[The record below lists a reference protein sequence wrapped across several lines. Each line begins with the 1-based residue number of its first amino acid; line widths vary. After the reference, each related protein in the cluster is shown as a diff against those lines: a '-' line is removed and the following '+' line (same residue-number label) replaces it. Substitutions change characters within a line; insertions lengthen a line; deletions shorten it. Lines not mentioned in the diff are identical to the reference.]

1 MAIGSHSGKILSLA
15 EAAALISDGSTIALG
30 GLSYHGAP
38 MSLVRELVR
47 RRVRGLTLIT
57 AAVTGLQVDLLVAGG
72 CVARIVSPFVAFEDL
87 GLAPN
92 FRRAVESGQVKLEEI
107 GEAFLAFGLKA
118 GASGAPFYALP
129 SVLAGSSCV
138 RENPLYRFT
147 HDPFTDREVLCVP
160 ALRPDWTLLHAQ
172 AADPRGNLYQT
183 AAYMDP
189 LLARASR
196 QVLATCDEVLND
208 AAAREPR
215 DVTVPSLLVRG
226 VVPLAGAARPGSSPG
241 RYDADRTE
249 IRRYVS
255 QTKTDSGRQ
264 DFLASLGAAGAGE
277 TAYLDRLG
285 PAPAPPGPPP
295 APRNDLNAPP
305 SKAELLATLIARS
318 VTDGMFTAAGTG
330 CWEVA
335 AGLRLAQ
342 LTHAPKLRF
351 TLGGTVA
358 FNPSLDYLPA
368 SLNSA
373 EALAGAEAQIA
384 LEDLFDLEMAGAFD
398 MMFVSALQIDAYGN
412 LNLARLGPRD
422 RPVFRGPGTVGLE
435 FAPCTRQIVAF
446 FRNHSRQSFVER
458 VDFVSGFGYGEG
470 PGSRH
475 ALGLEENGGP
485 MRVVTN
491 LAVMGFCPETKRM
504 RLESVHP
511 GVTADEV
518 RAQTGFDLIVPERL
532 AVTQPPTPAELE
544 LLRTKIDRGGLLANL
559 IR

>member
-1 MAIGSHSGKILSLA
+1 MATLSRTGKILSLI
-15 EAAALISDGSTIALG
+15 EAASLIGDGNTIALG

-57 AAVTGLQVDLLVAGG
+57 AAVAGLQVDLLVAGG
-72 CVARIVSPFVAFEDL
+72 CVARIISPFVALEEL

-92 FRRAVESGQVKLEEI
+92 FRRAVETGEVKLEEI

-118 GASGAPFYALP
+118 AASGAPFYVLP
-129 SVLAGSSCV
+129 RALAGSSCV
-138 RENPLYRFT
+138 RENSLYRFT
-147 HDPFTDREVLCVP
+147 RDPYTEREVLGVP
-160 ALRPDWTLLHAQ
+160 ALRPDWTLLHVQ
-172 AADPRGNLYQT
+172 AADLHGNLYHA

-196 QVLATCDEVLND
+196 RVLATCDEMLGD
-208 AAAREPR
+208 AGECAPR

-241 RYDADRTE
+241 RYDADRDE
-249 IRRYVS
+249 IRRYLA
-255 QTKTDSGRQ
+255 QTKTESRRQ
-264 DFLASLGAAGAGE
+264 EYLATLRDANGGE

-285 PAPAPPGPPP
+285 PAPAPPGPPSVP
-295 APRNDLNAPP
+295 QSDLNAPP
-305 SKAELLATLIARS
+305 SKAELLATLISRS

-342 LTHAPKLRF
+342 LTHAPNLSF
-351 TLGGTVA
+351 SLGGTVA
-358 FNPSLDYLPA
+358 FNPVLDYLPA
-368 SLNSA
+368 SLNSV

-384 LEDLFDLEMAGAFD
+384 LEDLFDLELAGAFD

-412 LNLARLGPRD
+412 LNLARLGQRD
-422 RPVFRGPGTVGLE
+422 RPAFRGPGTVGLE
-435 FAPCTRQIVAF
+435 FAPCARQIVAF
-446 FRNHSRQSFVER
+446 FRQHSPQNFVER

-470 PGSRH
+470 PGSRR
-475 ALGLEENGGP
+475 AMGLEETGGP
-485 MRVVTN
+485 KRVVTN
-491 LAVMGFCPETKRM
+491 LAVMDFCPETKRM
-504 RLESVHP
+504 RLESVHH
-511 GVTADEV
+511 GVTVDDV
-518 RAQTGFDLIVPERL
+518 RAQTGFDLIVPERP
-532 AVTQPPTPAELE
+532 AVTEPPTPEELE
-544 LLRTKIDRGGLLANL
+544 LLRTRIDRGGLLKSL